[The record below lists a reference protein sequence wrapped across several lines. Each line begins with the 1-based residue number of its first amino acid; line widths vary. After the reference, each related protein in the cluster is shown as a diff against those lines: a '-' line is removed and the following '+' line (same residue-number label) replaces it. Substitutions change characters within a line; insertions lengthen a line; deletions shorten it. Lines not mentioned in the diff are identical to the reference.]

1 MPTLKLTHDEVRL
14 LNDMFSCI
22 SDLGLFEGHDE
33 NEQDSSPDVFDKL
46 WDKVTQLWSHFYY
59 LITMTKLTLEQHE
72 FDVLKGIIDDRL
84 NSLKKNIAK
93 HSDNLDEYES
103 DIKNY
108 TTYDIHAKLM
118 EVK

>member
-1 MPTLKLTHDEVRL
+1 MKKL
-14 LNDMFSCI
+14 S
-22 SDLGLFEGHDE
+22 
-33 NEQDSSPDVFDKL
+33 
-46 WDKVTQLWSHFYY
+46 
-59 LITMTKLTLEQHE
+59 LEQHE

-93 HSDNLDEYES
+93 HSDNLDKYES

-108 TTYDIHAKLM
+108 TTYDIHCKLM